1 MGRRAKDPEI
11 RKKEF
16 VEAALELFQTKGFDQ
31 TFVTDIT
38 NKVGVSHGA
47 FFYYYK
53 SKDDILQDVIDA
65 CIAVD
70 VRFVKGLIEDGKMTA
85 KEKLKVILSTSVN
98 SSRNRDQNR
107 LAEFFHR
114 AANARFHR
122 DYTKRSR
129 EQIIPLLTEIVE
141 QGIREGYC
149 EIKYPKETILYLSY
163 IFESI
168 DDSFSMPQSNEEYY
182 RKIRALEM
190 IVVKSLGIKDDDL
203 GLIDFMA

>member
-11 RKKEF
+11 RKREF

-31 TFVTDIT
+31 TYVTDIT
-38 NKVGVSHGA
+38 KKVGVSHGA

-53 SKDDILQDVIDA
+53 SKDDIMQDVIDA
-65 CIAVD
+65 CINED
-70 VRFVKGLIEDGKMTA
+70 VRFVKGLVDDEGMTA
-85 KEKLKVILSTSVN
+85 KQKLNALLNTSVN

-107 LAEFFHR
+107 LAEYFHR
-114 AANARFHR
+114 AANAGFHR
-122 DYTKRSR
+122 EYTKRSR
-129 EQIIPLLTEIVE
+129 GQLIPLFAEIAE

-149 EIKYPKETILYLSY
+149 EIKYPQETIEYLSY

-168 DDSFSMPQSNEEYY
+168 YDSFSMSQSNEEYY
-182 RKIRALEM
+182 RKVRALEL
-190 IVVKSLGIKDDDL
+190 IVARSLGIKDDDI